1 MIALKLERR
10 GADLVIVF
18 DPEAC
23 AALSLNAGDAVH
35 IQRAD
40 GAVVGTIEHDMEH
53 EARAA
58 RSRAFLRRHQKTFDA
73 LAKH

>member
-1 MIALKLERR
+1 MIALKLEQR

-18 DPEAC
+18 DPAVC
-23 AALSLNAGDAVH
+23 AALSLKAGDAVR

-40 GAVVGTIEHDMEH
+40 GALVGTVEHDMEH

-58 RSRAFLRRHQKTFDA
+58 RSRAFLKRHQKTFDA

>member
-1 MIALKLERR
+1 MIALKLEQS
-10 GADLVIVF
+10 GAGLVIVF
-18 DPEAC
+18 DPAAC
-23 AALSLNAGDAVH
+23 EALSLKAGDAVH

-40 GAVVGTIEHDMEH
+40 GAVVGIVEHDMEH